1 MQQFADHIDAQIVE
15 HYNNHAPHGLS
26 FLVTPKWFFPHS
38 NSASLRWFDLWFT
51 GLGSPSC
58 GGYRPCWWISCPQ
71 KSPEIDIRLGDLP
84 LATQDPSRHQQDF
97 YLPIFSES
105 RHKPL
110 GCHDCILGWGPH
122 PRFIPM
128 QRGFATFQGVA
139 GLAPLFRKL
148 SFPSSLRLCVT
159 LEILAWLA
167 SW

>member
-1 MQQFADHIDAQIVE
+1 MDCHFWWLQNDFFHIRI
-15 HYNNHAPHGLS
+15 L
-26 FLVTPKWFFPHS
+26 
-38 NSASLRWFDLWFT
+38 LRWDDLT
-51 GLGSPSC
+51 CGLLGWGLLPAAVTDL
-58 GGYRPCWWISCPQ
+58 CWWISCPQ